1 MEQLYTRW
9 GKELDGDHVLQEY
22 PRPLLQ
28 RKSYVNL
35 NGYWDYAITS
45 KFMRP
50 ETYDGKILVPFSP
63 ESVLSGVGR
72 QLQPEEYLWYRRT
85 LSIDAE
91 KLRAGFR
98 LILHFGAVDQSCRVY
113 VNGREAARHTGG
125 YLPFSADI
133 TEYCQGKETLPGG
146 PAHPRDNEAFI
157 VRESELVLA
166 VRDLSDTSH
175 HARGKQKLRRGG
187 MFYTAQSGIWQTVWL
202 EVVERQHI
210 RQLYLTPLYDEGK
223 IKAELEM
230 ASLCKSLA
238 LDYDIS
244 FRKEII
250 AAGRVEVFSSKVSFV
265 ADLFQEH
272 IFRMNYHGES
282 WAWTPETP
290 NLFDLRLTLRGPN
303 GILDEVSSYFGMRKI
318 ETKAGMVYLNN
329 MPYYQKLVLDQG
341 YWKEGLLTAPSDKD
355 YAKDIR
361 LAKEMG
367 FNGCRKHQKTE
378 DPRFLYW
385 ADMLGYLVWGECA
398 APAVFNRNSAERL
411 MTEWK
416 DILRRDYN
424 HPCIVTWV
432 PVNESW
438 GVPDI
443 SFDRRQQHFS
453 QALYH
458 YLHTLDPTRPVIS
471 NDGWAATETDI
482 VGIHNYAHGRKGE
495 RERQQYFEDTLSS
508 RENLIRRHSSPW
520 PVFAEGFSYG
530 GEPILLTEFGG
541 IAYDVS
547 GESGW
552 GYTSVETEQDFLQE
566 YQRIMEAVCRSKAL
580 WGYCYTQL
588 TDVEQEINGLLT
600 YDRRPKCD
608 PAGIREINHTYH
620 ASVVE

>member
-1 MEQLYTRW
+1 MIRRT
-9 GKELDGDHVLQEY
+9 EY
-22 PRPLLQ
+22 PRPQ
-28 RKSYVNL
+28 FIRRNWINL
-35 NGYWDYAITS
+35 NGRWRFAFDDHDRGRQEAWYRDKTRYNRTI
-45 KFMRP
+45 
-50 ETYDGKILVPFSP
+50 EVPFVFQSA
-63 ESVLSGVGR
+63 LSGIGER
-72 QLQPEEYLWYRRT
+72 EFHDIIWYQRDFEVERNA
-85 LSIDAE
+85 DQ
-91 KLRAGFR
+91 RV
-98 LILHFGAVDQSCRVY
+98 ILHFGAVDYEADVY
-113 VNGREAARHTGG
+113 VNEGHVCHHAGGHTS
-125 YLPFSADI
+125 FEADI
-133 TEYCQGKETLPGG
+133 TDHLLPGG
-146 PAHPRDNEAFI
+146 RQTVSVRAWDPGRD
-157 VRESELVLA
+157 ESIP
-166 VRDLSDTSH
+166 
-175 HARGKQKLRRGG
+175 RGKQFWEEKSRGIW
-187 MFYTAQSGIWQTVWL
+187 YTASTGIWQTVWL